1 MCQKNLLSRLSRMT
15 SPSESRLSNCS
26 NSLGYRALG
35 FASAEEFIAA
45 NADQSCDCIITDIHM
60 TGISGFELKRLLA
73 SRGSTTPV
81 IMITAQAEPSLEARA
96 IACGALCLLRKPFE
110 ADTLIECLE
119 KASNV

>member
-1 MCQKNLLSRLSRMT
+1 M
-15 SPSESRLSNCS
+15 SEELIIAVVEDDESFKIALVESL

-60 TGISGFELKRLLA
+60 TGMSGFELKRLLA